1 MDTTNIEG
9 MILLALYSDAF
20 ETPVTTHRLNNQT
33 TIHKITSPM
42 MFDEMIPSSSYCTG
56 YGERIYAE
64 ECSLLMSHPSE
75 IIGDEQEVSM
85 LDEEGLL
92 WIGLRKTNKAPRGL
106 WTAGK
111 YSHLYEVHIRKTL
124 VSGSTSYAKHICPI
138 DKIGNPVHS
147 LINGGHKT
155 SREYGSIVIT
165 CCSII
170 EDALRKDAMLCSIKD
185 AVEIK
190 FPVPIDDYKQF
201 FSDRDG
207 PYVGSRKKQII
218 HWVAQHLRRS
228 QLSGSESTVKRH
240 VRGIQEF
247 SVDGLK
253 IRIEHNDDGDKK

>member
-1 MDTTNIEG
+1 MDTSNIESI
-9 MILLALYSDAF
+9 ILLALYSDNC
-20 ETPVTTHRLNNQT
+20 EIPVTTHKLNNKIT
-33 TIHKITSPM
+33 VHKIISPM
-42 MFDEMIPSSSYCTG
+42 MFDDMKPSSSYCTG

-64 ECSLLMSHPSE
+64 KSSLLMCHPSE
-75 IIGDEQEVSM
+75 IIGDEQEISM

-92 WIGLRKTNKAPRGL
+92 WIGIRKTNKAPRGL

-124 VSGSTSYAKHICPI
+124 VSGHNSYTKHIVPI
-138 DKIGNPVHS
+138 DKTGNPLHS
-147 LINGGHKT
+147 LIYGGNKT
-155 SREYGSIVIT
+155 SREYGSVIIT

-185 AVEIK
+185 GVEIK
-190 FPVPIDDYKQF
+190 FPVPINDYKKY

-228 QLSGSESTVKRH
+228 QLTGSESTVKRH

-253 IRIEHNDDGDKK
+253 IRIEHNDEGARK